1 MKVLEWKE
9 EDYQLYKPKDNQQLA
24 KPPAARLSTAQLLSV
39 EDDLSTTA
47 FQDRSSVVDG
57 QSSSGSSMAGV
68 QRKPLFTAQPLPDDH
83 DESKLTATAF
93 KDRPNR
99 VDGQSSSSSLA
110 GVKRKPLPS
119 WLSDDKVKAEHM
131 KKKIKSNSLFK

>member
-24 KPPAARLSTAQLLSV
+24 KPPAARLSTAELLSV
-39 EDDLSTTA
+39 EDDSSTTA
-47 FQDRSSVVDG
+47 FQDRSSVVEG
-57 QSSSGSSMAGV
+57 QSSSMAGV
-68 QRKPLFTAQPLPDDH
+68 QRKPLFIAQPLPDDH

-93 KDRPNR
+93 KDRSNR

>member
-24 KPPAARLSTAQLLSV
+24 KPPAARLSTAELLSV
-39 EDDLSTTA
+39 EDDSSTTA
-47 FQDRSSVVDG
+47 FQDRSSVVEG
-57 QSSSGSSMAGV
+57 QSSSMAGV
-68 QRKPLFTAQPLPDDH
+68 QRKPLFIAQPLPDDH

-93 KDRPNR
+93 KDRSNR

-119 WLSDDKVKAEHM
+119 WLSDDKVKAEYM

>member
-1 MKVLEWKE
+1 MEWKE

-47 FQDRSSVVDG
+47 FQDRSSVVEG
-57 QSSSGSSMAGV
+57 QSSSMAGV
-68 QRKPLFTAQPLPDDH
+68 QRKPLFIAQPLPDDH

-93 KDRPNR
+93 KDRSNR

>member
-1 MKVLEWKE
+1 MEWKE

-39 EDDLSTTA
+39 EDDLSTSA
-47 FQDRSSVVDG
+47 FQDRSSVVEG
-57 QSSSGSSMAGV
+57 QSSSMAGV
-68 QRKPLFTAQPLPDDH
+68 QRKPLFIAQPLPDDH

-93 KDRPNR
+93 KDRSNR